1 MKRIVTLSLLLV
13 FVLSAGAIKTYA
25 SNSDDPVK
33 KNETVLKADLYDL
46 SFIWDDEDDDKKDR
60 KRNRRRF
67 TPHWS
72 GIEIGM
78 NNFMTA
84 DYSTSLPASINYMD
98 LNTGKSY
105 NFNINFAQLGMG
117 LTRRIGFVTGLGFE
131 FNNYYFDGNNNIMK
145 DENGV
150 VIEYDAT
157 LDGIVLDKSKFSTT
171 YFTVPLLL
179 EIQVPV
185 TSYRTINI
193 AGGVIGGAKLC
204 SRTKMVYYDNGKE
217 KIKEKDDYSLNILR
231 YGPTVRVGYESFQ
244 LFATYYMN
252 GLFQENKGP
261 EVYPFQVGVA
271 FTFD

>member
-1 MKRIVTLSLLLV
+1 
-13 FVLSAGAIKTYA
+13 
-25 SNSDDPVK
+25 
-33 KNETVLKADLYDL
+33 
-46 SFIWDDEDDDKKDR
+46 
-60 KRNRRRF
+60 
-67 TPHWS
+67 
-72 GIEIGM
+72 
-78 NNFMTA
+78 
-84 DYSTSLPASINYMD
+84 
-98 LNTGKSY
+98 
-105 NFNINFAQLGMG
+105 
-117 LTRRIGFVTGLGFE
+117 
-131 FNNYYFDGNNNIMK
+131 MK

-179 EIQVPV
+179 EIQLPV

-193 AGGVIGGAKLC
+193 AGGFIGGAKLA
-204 SRTKMVYYDNGKE
+204 SQTKMKYYDNGKE

-252 GLFQENKGP
+252 GLFKQNKGP
-261 EVYPFQVGVA
+261 ELYPFQVGVA